1 MLKLKSV
8 GVTARWDLLGD
19 PAVTPAAVPAVTE
32 LPGAAGHWGSLGVA
46 VLLWLVA
53 RELGGP
59 QGAPSRVDG

>member
-19 PAVTPAAVPAVTE
+19 AAVTPVAIPADNE
-32 LPGAAGHWGSLGVA
+32 LLGAAGHWGSLGVA

-59 QGAPSRVDG
+59 

>member
-19 PAVTPAAVPAVTE
+19 AAVIPVAIPVDNE
-32 LPGAAGHWGSLGVA
+32 LLGAAGHWGSLGVA

-53 RELGGP
+53 RAGWPLRGTQ
-59 QGAPSRVDG
+59 QG